1 MIILKTKRNATEPPG
16 EPLSVGILKRM
27 KDSVTLDWLFPVDN
41 GGSPI
46 LEYEIEI
53 WDNAT
58 DVWKFH
64 GSCPAA
70 DIGPHCACPHTL
82 ASTSYV
88 VSGLK
93 QDHQYLFRVYAK
105 NAIGRSKPAET
116 STLAAPKKPEG

>member
-1 MIILKTKRNATEPPG
+1 
-16 EPLSVGILKRM
+16 M

-46 LEYEIEI
+46 TEYEIEI
-53 WDNAT
+53 WDKVT
-58 DVWKFH
+58 DLWKFH
-64 GSCPAA
+64 GSTPAA

-82 ASTSYV
+82 ASTNYIV
-88 VSGLK
+88 TGLK